1 MKLLYVISL
10 LFLTVNGSNIC
21 NRIPCSPTRLYADIV
36 SIIDSSS
43 SMDNGLFDGVKQFLT
58 DIASNVTLGSNED
71 NTQMAF
77 YTFSKDGKSYGT
89 LKNGNNNNSVLSTIN
104 SLTLD
109 DYADRSID
117 QALSLE
123 EDEVTTGNGLRQKAK
138 KILIIFSG
146 NSFTGVM
153 PSTNNIL
160 GKLQSKY
167 DHIIAIGV
175 GYDGVKNNYDE
186 LHNIA
191 GDSSQLFFTPSP
203 DQLRFIYPAVLQTG
217 CSNYMPAITTPKPTT
232 APTQA
237 PSVSCQVSSLSY
249 DIYLLIDNSNNL
261 NSDTFGLIKKQLYNF
276 ISPYSIG
283 TSTQVA
289 VFGIAINTQEYYTSF
304 ENSQM
309 PVYVTSAIN
318 NMAQE
323 SNNGQA
329 IALSLNVIQNNIFK
343 KIGKNGKSQLIVYV
357 TDNTNFDSDP
367 TNILSS
373 LTNQYGVKRLVIR
386 TDVNASMDTLTRF
399 SGAQNCV
406 YDVSTQGTSGV
417 AAWLQDATCR
427 KNFCV

>member
-1 MKLLYVISL
+1 
-10 LFLTVNGSNIC
+10 
-21 NRIPCSPTRLYADIV
+21 
-36 SIIDSSS
+36 
-43 SMDNGLFDGVKQFLT
+43 
-58 DIASNVTLGSNED
+58 
-71 NTQMAF
+71 
-77 YTFSKDGKSYGT
+77 
-89 LKNGNNNNSVLSTIN
+89 
-104 SLTLD
+104 
-109 DYADRSID
+109 
-117 QALSLE
+117 
-123 EDEVTTGNGLRQKAK
+123 
-138 KILIIFSG
+138 
-146 NSFTGVM
+146 M
-153 PSTNNIL
+153 PSKNNIL

-203 DQLRFIYPAVLQTG
+203 DQLRFIYPAILQTG

-261 NSDTFGLIKKQLYNF
+261 NSNTFGLIKKQLYNF

-343 KIGKNGKSQLIVYV
+343 KIGNNGKSQLIVYV

-427 KNFCV
+427 